1 MKKITL
7 SIIPILLIIVGYVGY
22 TNLTPQKNT
31 QVEGQQMVHSTTPEV
46 NNEAMN
52 MNSSTE
58 GSTLA
63 STRIVLDNKDSLKPG
78 KVNFSFKLF
87 GIDKHEF
94 TDADLKVAHEK
105 KMHFIFV
112 RDDMTGYQHIHP
124 QYTNGKW
131 AVTTDIDDG
140 GNYNLYVDIAPSEES
155 PVVLRVPLQIGGT
168 TVTKNFPTPNEKMNV
183 TSGVYTGILTTNV
196 SLKTNQE
203 IKLSIAITKDGKAVT
218 EINQYLGAF
227 GHLVILNHSNP
238 NDFIHAHPLTETKP
252 ANGVVEF
259 MAKFPVK
266 GTYTLYG
273 QFNVG
278 GGIITLPITIAIKE
292 DGAVE
297 ATNVMNSHMS
307 H

>member
-7 SIIPILLIIVGYVGY
+7 SIIPILLIIVGYIGY
-22 TNLTPQKNT
+22 TNLTSQKNIPI
-31 QVEGQQMVHSTTPEV
+31 EGQQMVHTQTPEV
-46 NNEAMN
+46 HNEAMN
-52 MNSSTE
+52 SLTE

-63 STRIVLDNKDSLKPG
+63 GTRIVLDNKDSLKPG

-87 GIDKHEF
+87 GIDKDEF
-94 TDADLKVAHEK
+94 TDKDLKVAHEK

-124 QYTNGKW
+124 QYINGKW
-131 AVTTDIDDG
+131 TVTTEINDG
-140 GNYNLYVDIAPSEES
+140 GSYNLYVDIAPNEET
-155 PVVLRVPLQIGGT
+155 PVVLRVPVQIGGT
-168 TVTKNFPTPNEKMNV
+168 TVTKNFPKPNGKMN
-183 TSGVYTGILTTNV
+183 TISGVYTGTLTTNT

-203 IKLSIAITKDGKAVT
+203 IKLSIALTKDGKVVT

-252 ANGVVEF
+252 TNGVVEF
-259 MAKFPVK
+259 MAKFPTK

-273 QFNVG
+273 QFNIDGSIV
-278 GGIITLPITIAIKE
+278 TLPITVVIKE
-292 DGAVE
+292 DGSVA
-297 ATNVMNSHMS
+297 ATSTMNSHMS

>member
-7 SIIPILLIIVGYVGY
+7 SIIPVLLIIVGYVVY
-22 TNLTPQKNT
+22 TNLTPKKNT
-31 QVEGQQMVHSTTPEV
+31 QIEGQQMVQTTTTEEH
-46 NNEAMN
+46 NEA

-63 STRIVLDNKDSLKPG
+63 GTRIVLDNKDSLKPG

-94 TDADLKVAHEK
+94 TDTDLKVAHEK

-124 QYTNGKW
+124 QYINGKW
-131 AVTTDIDDG
+131 TVVADIKDG
-140 GNYNLYVDIAPSEES
+140 GNYNLYVDIAPNEET
-155 PVVLRVPLQIGGT
+155 PIVLRVPVQIGGAT
-168 TVTKNFPTPNEKMNV
+168 QAKNFPTPNGKMNV
-183 TSGVYTGILTTNV
+183 TSGVYTGTLTTNT
-196 SLKTNQE
+196 SLKTNQA
-203 IKLSIAITKDGKAVT
+203 IQLSVALTKDGKVVT
-218 EINQYLGAF
+218 EVNQYLGAF

-252 ANGVVEF
+252 TNGVVEF
-259 MAKFPVK
+259 VATFPAK

-273 QFNVG
+273 QFNIDGSIV
-278 GGIITLPITIAIKE
+278 TLPITVVIKE

-297 ATNVMNSHMS
+297 ATSTMDSHMS